1 MPHFRLSRTRRNVLF
16 LLCSILHEQDVIY
29 CYYFMLFLRKKQLLI
44 CKIMPS
50 ICIRKSKICHVMIF
64 VKVSKMPR
72 ADWWLQVL
80 IDCLRRGTMAGEGGG
95 ARISRVARKQCCLPW
110 RFFVPPGVFSLQ
122 SLKKF
127 Y

>member
-1 MPHFRLSRTRRNVLF
+1 
-16 LLCSILHEQDVIY
+16 
-29 CYYFMLFLRKKQLLI
+29 MLFLRKKQLLI

-95 ARISRVARKQCCLPW
+95 GQVHKYQVATGPH
-110 RFFVPPGVFSLQ
+110 LQ
-122 SLKKF
+122 MYCGLRE
-127 Y
+127 